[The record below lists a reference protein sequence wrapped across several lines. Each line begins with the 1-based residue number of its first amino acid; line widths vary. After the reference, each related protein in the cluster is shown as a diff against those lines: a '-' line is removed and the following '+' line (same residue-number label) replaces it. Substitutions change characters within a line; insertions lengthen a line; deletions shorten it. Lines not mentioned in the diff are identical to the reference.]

1 LSRPTQPPQNQ
12 LTVDRA
18 ADCHLMIFDGD
29 RRRTPLLTDERA
41 NTAALFAGRLLSKVG
56 DDVVERLA
64 LYVEDKV

>member
-1 LSRPTQPPQNQ
+1 
-12 LTVDRA
+12 
-18 ADCHLMIFDGD
+18 MIFDGD
-29 RRRTPLLTDERA
+29 RRRTPLLTDARA